1 MMSVLIIY
9 FCWYLT
15 LLGTG
20 VYFLSNAIGGRDHL
34 PNTIA
39 WSFLWK
45 AQLVSGLLMTSF
57 PFVHLWIA
65 SRV

>member
-20 VYFLSNAIGGRDHL
+20 VYLLTQALTGRNHL
-34 PNTIA
+34 PKTIA
-39 WSFLWK
+39 WSFLWNT
-45 AQLVSGLLMTSF
+45 QLASGLTITSL
-57 PFVHLWIA
+57 PFVHLWMA
-65 SRV
+65 AY